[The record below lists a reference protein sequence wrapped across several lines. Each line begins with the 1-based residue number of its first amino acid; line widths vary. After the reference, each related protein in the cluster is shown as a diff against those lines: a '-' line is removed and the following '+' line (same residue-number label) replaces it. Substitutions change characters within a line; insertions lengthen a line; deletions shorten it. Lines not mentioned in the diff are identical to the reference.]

1 MDDKLPFLGYQL
13 SFVIGIQVTTMTNI
27 YLLLPFEVNDSLLLS
42 VNKSALF
49 IDISEVMAIAK

>member
-27 YLLLPFEVNDSLLLS
+27 YLLLPFEINDSLLLS
-42 VNKSALF
+42 VNKNALF